1 MADFQI
7 PFKNVADIP
16 KRYKPVRTA
25 ASPEEYSPA
34 VKVASPSKKDV
45 ARIMDEQEVSE
56 TNSRVRK
63 QMMSARGRRRKSR
76 NTRRRTA
83 RR

>member
-16 KRYKPVRTA
+16 KRYKPVSTA

-34 VKVASPSKKDV
+34 VKVASPSKKDMT
-45 ARIMDEQEVSE
+45 RIMDEQEVSE

-76 NTRRRTA
+76 KTRRRTA